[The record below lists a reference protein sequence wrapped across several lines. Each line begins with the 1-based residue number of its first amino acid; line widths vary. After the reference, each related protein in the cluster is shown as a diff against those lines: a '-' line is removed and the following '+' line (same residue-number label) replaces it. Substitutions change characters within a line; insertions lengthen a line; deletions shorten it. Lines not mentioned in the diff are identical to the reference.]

1 MRILVAEDF
10 DDTRLMMKL
19 LLEMNGH
26 SVLEAADG
34 REAVMV
40 AEREHPDLVLMDLN
54 MPVLDGISATR
65 LLHERPATSAVPV
78 VAVTAHCGD
87 SEWRERA
94 IEAGCGGGGGQPPG
108 FFELWEII
116 EPGLGG
122 ERAFLHPPRS
132 KKGWFIFF

>member
-10 DDTRLMMKL
+10 ADTRLMMKL
-19 LLEMNGH
+19 LLEMKGH

-87 SEWRERA
+87 SEWRDRA
-94 IEAGCGGGGGQPPG
+94 IEAGCVECVGKPVDFSKLEELIDRVSGG
-108 FFELWEII
+108 
-116 EPGLGG
+116 
-122 ERAFLHPPRS
+122 
-132 KKGWFIFF
+132 